1 VAIKIV
7 KNTINIVLSII
18 INKNMINEIINVAN
32 LKCNGCANT
41 IKKSISSL
49 EGVSD
54 VVVDND
60 EMTVS
65 VNFSEPASKLEIVE
79 KLKSLGYP
87 EATEENGLLTQAKSY
102 VSCMIGRMN

>member
-1 VAIKIV
+1 
-7 KNTINIVLSII
+7 
-18 INKNMINEIINVAN
+18 
-32 LKCNGCANT
+32 
-41 IKKSISSL
+41 
-49 EGVSD
+49 
-54 VVVDND
+54 
-60 EMTVS
+60 MTVS